1 MSKEYAFIDGTKSTC
16 AGYTELTLSVYH
28 PLVRRTIKLCSM
40 LCSSENAQNVK
51 TLVSCM
57 DDIVMTVSGSRFDP
71 IGFVSDEGGAIQ
83 KGLVDFYGNEV
94 KARLKACDFHFYQ
107 DRNRYAR
114 FCTSSAA
121 KHRFKLLTERW
132 KSAVTPAHY
141 KKGLEE
147 LYQFIQEKPE
157 KRGPIKGFLKF
168 WDSKKVRFASCYK
181 PLFNAPGASKGET
194 VNALAVNAGCKS
206 LALVDAVLQDVA
218 SSILLKKEYER
229 QQHELP
235 TVGRGPTAAEL
246 NAREEQSQ
254 AARAERGAS
263 SILELENMTDATLEH
278 IETREEAI
286 ERYTVDPRSS
296 HRSDKRTKKTRV
308 VDSGTSSDDEPVPKR
323 SKKQINSRAVPLETH
338 VASHLARAW
347 KKHF

>member
-1 MSKEYAFIDGTKSTC
+1 
-16 AGYTELTLSVYH
+16 
-28 PLVRRTIKLCSM
+28 
-40 LCSSENAQNVK
+40 
-51 TLVSCM
+51 M

-194 VNALAVNAGCKS
+194 VNALAVK
-206 LALVDAVLQDVA
+206 V
-218 SSILLKKEYER
+218 I
-229 QQHELP
+229 
-235 TVGRGPTAAEL
+235 
-246 NAREEQSQ
+246 
-254 AARAERGAS
+254 
-263 SILELENMTDATLEH
+263 
-278 IETREEAI
+278 
-286 ERYTVDPRSS
+286 
-296 HRSDKRTKKTRV
+296 
-308 VDSGTSSDDEPVPKR
+308 
-323 SKKQINSRAVPLETH
+323 PLFCIAH
-338 VASHLARAW
+338 PYCA
-347 KKHF
+347 